1 MSYSRD
7 SISGA
12 NGIQV
17 SGSPIAPSGA
27 ISLSLTA
34 ITPTTV
40 NGVTISGSSTPTLAV
55 TGTSTISGS
64 NTGDQT
70 ITLTGDVTG
79 SGTGSFATTI
89 KTNIS
94 LAGSP
99 TTTTQSSSDNSTK
112 IATTAYVTTGISN
125 AIAGVNPA
133 TAVQAATTAAAN
145 TSGLTYNN
153 GVSGVGATFTGSNN
167 TALTFDG
174 FTFTAVGQRALVKND
189 TQSPSGAFNGVYYV
203 TQIQTSILPPILT
216 RALDYDM
223 PSDINN
229 TGAIP
234 VVNGTV
240 NALTSWLLT
249 SSVTTVGTDPLTYSQ
264 FSYSPTSIIPPN
276 LGGTGIANNASSTLT
291 ISGSFGTTLTVSGT
305 TSLTLPT
312 SGTVTAQGNSVT
324 GSGNIVLATSPTLT
338 GPALGTPTA
347 LVGTNITG
355 TGASFTAG
363 VATVANSL
371 KSASTTVSVSAATAP
386 TSNQTLTATSTTG
399 ATWQTHTARA
409 VIPFGTGTTTNTSYD
424 DDGFARVVLDPSGF
438 PNIKDIFFQST
449 LQNTASGSFAIFARL
464 VTDGGS
470 AITGGELTA
479 TLGQFGESIQVTSD
493 ISAAIITNSATAA
506 VYRVQYKVAAGGN
519 GGAVTNSL
527 IIDYS
532 P

>member
-1 MSYSRD
+1 MP
-7 SISGA
+7 IIPWGAKPGTSGGGSGTVTSVSVTTA
-12 NGIQV
+12 NGV
-17 SGSPIAPSGA
+17 SGTVATATTTPA
-27 ISLSLTA
+27 ISLTLGA

-40 NGVTISGSSTPTLAV
+40 NSITLSGSSTPTLAV
-55 TGTSTISGS
+55 TGTSSISGS

-89 KTNIS
+89 KTNVA

-99 TTTTQSSSDNSTK
+99 TTTTQSSTDNSTK

-133 TAVQAATTAAAN
+133 IAVQAATTSASN
-145 TSGLTYNN
+145 TSGFTYNN
-153 GVSGVGATFTGSNN
+153 GVSGVGAT
-167 TALTFDG
+167 LTQNSAAIYTVDG
-174 FTFTAVGQRALVKND
+174 FTFSATTQRLLVKND
-189 TQSPSGAFNGVYYV
+189 TQSPSGAFNGIYLCTTVGTAIIPAV
-203 TQIQTSILPPILT
+203 FT

-276 LGGTGIANNASSTLT
+276 LGGTGIANNAASTLT

-312 SGTVTAQGNSVT
+312 SGTVTALGNSVT
-324 GSGNIVLATSPTLT
+324 GSGNIVLVTSPTLVT
-338 GPALGTPTA
+338 PALGTPTA

-355 TGASFTAG
+355 TGSSFTSGITNALAS
-363 VATVANSL
+363 AT
-371 KSASTTVSVSAATAP
+371 TTVNVSSATAP
-386 TSNQTLTATSTTG
+386 SGGQVLTATSSTA
-399 ATWQTHTARA
+399 ATWQAAGGGFTWNN
-409 VIPFGTGTTTNTSYD
+409 VTGTT
-424 DDGFARVVLDPSGF
+424 
-438 PNIKDIFFQST
+438 QSAAV
-449 LQNTASGSFAIFARL
+449 NNGYIANNAGL
-464 VTDGGS
+464 VTV
-470 AITGGELTA
+470 
-479 TLGQFGESIQVTSD
+479 TLPS
-493 ISAAIITNSATAA
+493 TAA
-506 VYRVQYKVAAGGN
+506 VASVVAIAGAGAGGWKLAQN
-519 GGAVTNSL
+519 ASQVVNFGTVASTSGTGGSLASVNQFDAVGVICITANTTWAVINSHGNIL
-527 IIDYS
+527 VT
-532 P
+532 